1 MIFANGFLRCSGRV
15 GAEPSSPPRTGTV
28 HCPCIATHGIVRN
41 MRRPVRR
48 VSRLR
53 TRTELDATA
62 VPTWRPPRIASAD
75 AASLSFVLS
84 PGRLPRGRRVY
95 AIGDIHG
102 CLAELRRLH
111 AAIAADLASRPPASS
126 VLVHLGDYID
136 FGPDSAGVLALLAAG
151 PPIAGLPTVNLM
163 GDHERTALDALSG
176 DGAAATDWLHTGGQ
190 AALES
195 WGIEA
200 GTPRDAWRSKTPV
213 AHYEFMQGLA
223 LDHREGDYLFVHA
236 GIRPG
241 VRLDRQDEVD
251 LLGIR
256 QSFLA
261 SEQDFGAIV
270 VHGHTASPMPTIK
283 PNRIGLDTGAGCGG
297 KLTCAVFE
305 DDALAFMSA

>member
-1 MIFANGFLRCSGRV
+1 
-15 GAEPSSPPRTGTV
+15 
-28 HCPCIATHGIVRN
+28 

-48 VSRLR
+48 ASRLR

-62 VPTWRPPRIASAD
+62 VPTWRPPRIATAD
-75 AASLSFVLS
+75 AAALAFVLS

-102 CLAELRRLH
+102 CLAELRQLH
-111 AAIAADLASRPPASS
+111 SAIATDLTARPPTSA
-126 VLVHLGDYID
+126 VLIHLGDYID
-136 FGPDSAGVLALLAAG
+136 FGPDSAGVLSLLAAG
-151 PPIAGLPTVNLM
+151 SPIAGLPTINLM

-190 AALES
+190 AALDN
-195 WGIEA
+195 WGITA
-200 GTPRDAWRSKTPV
+200 GVPRDAWRAKIPA
-213 AHYEFMQGLA
+213 AHIEFMRNLA
-223 LDHREGDYLFVHA
+223 PDRREGDYLFVHA

-241 VRLDRQDEVD
+241 VRLDRQEEDD

-261 SEQDFGAIV
+261 SEQDFGAII
-270 VHGHTASPMPTIK
+270 VHGHTASPTPTIK
-283 PNRIGLDTGAGCGG
+283 PNRICLDTGAGCGG

-305 DDALAFMSA
+305 DDAVAFMSA

>member
-1 MIFANGFLRCSGRV
+1 
-15 GAEPSSPPRTGTV
+15 V
-28 HCPCIATHGIVRN
+28 HCPAPAEHGIVHR

-48 VSRLR
+48 VPRPR
-53 TRTELDATA
+53 IRAELDATS
-62 VPTWRPPRIASAD
+62 VPTWRPRPIASAG
-75 AASLSFVLS
+75 AASLTFVLA

-111 AAIAADLASRPPASS
+111 AAIAADLVLRPPAAA

-136 FGPDSAGVLALLAAG
+136 FGPDSAGVLALLTEG
-151 PPIAGLPTVNLM
+151 PSIAGLTTVNLM
-163 GDHERTALDALSG
+163 GDHERTALDALAG
-176 DGAAATDWLHTGGQ
+176 DNAAATDWLHAGGQ
-190 AALES
+190 ATLAS
-195 WGIEA
+195 WGIA
-200 GTPRDAWRSKTPV
+200 ADMPRGQWRGRVPA
-213 AHYEFMQGLA
+213 AHIDLMQGLA

-241 VRLDRQDEVD
+241 VRLDRQTQDD

-270 VHGHTASPMPTIK
+270 VHGHSASPAPTIK
-283 PNRIGLDTGAGCGG
+283 PNRIALDTGAGCGG
-297 KLTCAVFE
+297 TLTCAVFE
-305 DDALAFMSA
+305 DDAVAFMSA